1 MLSTASNIW
10 LWKPLNNAYKI
21 KNTNIYYTASC
32 SQKKIILEI
41 FFIIYDKYKRAYSD
55 IIRHKYLHLHK
66 KVNLYLQTC
75 ILQSH
80 VLRHISPFLDC
91 IICYNSI
98 TLQKIARGFSQYGAC
113 YACCIVALNPT
124 NTRFICLTCKL
135 CSQRVKIYVLVLRV
149 NIYFLATPKLFN
161 LMFIMN

>member
-1 MLSTASNIW
+1 MAQVF
-10 LWKPLNNAYKI
+10 AF
-21 KNTNIYYTASC
+21 A
-32 SQKKIILEI
+32 QKGQLI
-41 FFIIYDKYKRAYSD
+41 FAN
-55 IIRHKYLHLHK
+55 LHFA
-66 KVNLYLQTC
+66 
-75 ILQSH
+75 IPRSI
-80 VLRHISPFLDC
+80 LRHISPFLDC

-135 CSQRVKIYVLVLRV
+135 CSQRVKIYMLVLRV